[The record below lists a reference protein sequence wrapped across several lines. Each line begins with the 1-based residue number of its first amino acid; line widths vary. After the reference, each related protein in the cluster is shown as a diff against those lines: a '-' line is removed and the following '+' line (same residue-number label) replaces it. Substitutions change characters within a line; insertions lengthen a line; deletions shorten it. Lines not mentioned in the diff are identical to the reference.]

1 IFAPNFMFLLIGRAI
16 QGAGA
21 GILMPLI
28 QTVLFIVFPVEKRG
42 AAMGIFG
49 LVIAFAPAVGPFF
62 AGWIVNFSSWRI
74 LFAVVFLIIL
84 VDFVFALFYVKNV
97 TEMKEA
103 QLDKPSITLST
114 LGFGGLLFAAS
125 MIGEI
130 GLTHWLII
138 TTVVGSIIM
147 LYFYV
152 TRQLNMSKPTLDFR
166 VFKERHFTI
175 PIVLIICMFIL
186 FLANLTILPIY
197 MQTMLG
203 FSSLKSGVVLLIGGA
218 IMGGMS
224 PVVGKVFDRY
234 GGEAISVISMSL
246 ITISTVSYIF
256 FDDRTSLSMIIIIFT
271 IQCIGNAGIITPLTT
286 ASINALPTHL
296 IAHGSAMNN
305 TTRQVAAA
313 VGTGLL

>member
-1 IFAPNFMFLLIGRAI
+1 IKLNENKRRTFMSQTHSITKNNSATNILVIIMMIGAFFGVLNQTMLATVLPKIMIDFDISSSVAQWLTTIFMLVIGIMIPMTAYLTEKFGNRKLFLSALIFLLIGSLICIFAPNFMFLLIGRAI

-152 TRQLNMSKPTLDFR
+152 TRQLNMSEPTLDFR
-166 VFKERHFTI
+166 V
-175 PIVLIICMFIL
+175 
-186 FLANLTILPIY
+186 
-197 MQTMLG
+197 
-203 FSSLKSGVVLLIGGA
+203 
-218 IMGGMS
+218 
-224 PVVGKVFDRY
+224 
-234 GGEAISVISMSL
+234 
-246 ITISTVSYIF
+246 
-256 FDDRTSLSMIIIIFT
+256 
-271 IQCIGNAGIITPLTT
+271 
-286 ASINALPTHL
+286 
-296 IAHGSAMNN
+296 
-305 TTRQVAAA
+305 
-313 VGTGLL
+313 